1 MSRGSL
7 RRPPRVPDAL
17 NASSGLSAPL
27 AAAENFFSRA
37 DTFRDEYLAGLKE
50 REDRLAV
57 RADEI
62 SREMDALTDKLNQVK
77 SREARAEGLRLELAR
92 LETALQLK
100 TEEHTALLTK
110 CRRLEMRNADLEHRI
125 EERAMHIVQA
135 QESLKR
141 ERRHLYLT
149 KQKYRAALAECEE
162 AHEEAIRTGREVAR
176 RSSELQERETLSRL
190 TQLRKEELEKRVEE
204 LEARSAVRMREL
216 DERERRLTAEQ
227 IEVTAQREAMRERDT
242 LYRAREEAILA
253 RERQLGVLLEQLGAA
268 SKADERASLRRELE
282 GIQTDHRHQAELR
295 ELNSVIQQQA
305 SNLAILEAKLRCLER
320 STSSDPRLQALE
332 AANEELRAQLAAVVS
347 IQQNPPPSQA
357 PGSASGSGSASTIA
371 PQPVDSALAF
381 SSTRA
386 LSPMEARKMRR
397 LQEYESILN
406 RNSRVDSLVLSTAET
421 MGTQRTDDDLTFSGM
436 APQRHSFG
444 QVVTQPYMLTYRP
457 HGSTRSFA
465 VQYQPS
471 VASGP
476 IPSVPFQTPS
486 HTMERTSLHLEDHRA
501 TILRDRDTLFRYL
514 TERKEELDHK
524 EASLSYV
531 CDQLNTRLEE
541 CATERRELESAW
553 ATLDETVRKTVETNL
568 ADARKTH
575 LAELEALRNDGLSP
589 VEYLRSQP
597 FREAFV
603 DALTQ
608 ARARLDVEELLDI
621 LVTYVTESTD
631 RYTRVIPQSRGYS
644 ETTRTETPSVIDTA
658 IQTLDDLADLDLLKS
673 ATEMLRR
680 SFSQSPTKQPPVPM
694 GTISPRPSRPP
705 YPQLSEP
712 SASDIS
718 GASFSKS
725 LSDSRSSA
733 LESMVVSHRSSNGV
747 THRSQ
752 QGILGESR
760 TAMDLTGV
768 LPGTPRSSEPEAEPS
783 DGRKSVR
790 FSKVVEV
797 SDDPRLYEHLIDGRG
812 GQPLFESTMSLNT
825 YLTTFRPLK
834 DSSEYS
840 EPKPESTPP
849 KQQPGQPGES
859 YLAISTLPLP
869 SPSIGGTH
877 VSDIGVSL
885 SRKDFEELLSQTRK
899 GGDERTNPFVRQPH
913 SGHEVSSTYLPE
925 ASLSVGTSRSV
936 PGGRGTEGSDTDVA
950 VDSIL
955 FT

>member
-1 MSRGSL
+1 M

-17 NASSGLSAPL
+17 LASSGLSAPL
-27 AAAENFFSRA
+27 AAAESFFSRA
-37 DTFRDEYLAGLKE
+37 DNFREEYLAGLKE
-50 REDRLAV
+50 REEQLAA
-57 RADEI
+57 RADEM
-62 SREMDALTDKLNQVK
+62 SREMDALTNRLNQVK

-110 CRRLEMRNADLEHRI
+110 CRQLEMRNADLEHRI
-125 EERAMHIVQA
+125 EERAMHMVQA

-141 ERRHLYLT
+141 ERRNLYLT
-149 KQKYRAALAECEE
+149 KQKYRTALAECEE

-176 RSSELQERETLSRL
+176 RSSELQERETLNRL

-216 DERERRLTAEQ
+216 DEQQRKLTAEQ
-227 IEVTAQREAMRERDT
+227 IEVSAQREAMRERDT
-242 LYRAREEAILA
+242 LYRVREEAILA
-253 RERQLGVLLEQLGAA
+253 RERQLAVLLEQLTAA
-268 SKADERASLRRELE
+268 SKADERASLRREIE
-282 GIQTDHRHQAELR
+282 DIQADNRHQAELR
-295 ELNSVIQQQA
+295 ELNAVIQRQTN
-305 SNLAILEAKLRCLER
+305 SIAILEAKLRLLER
-320 STSSDPRLQALE
+320 SSSTDPRLRELE
-332 AANEELRAQLAAVVS
+332 AINEDLRAQLEAATTT
-347 IQQNPPPSQA
+347 QQNVPPP
-357 PGSASGSGSASTIA
+357 PLPPPTTTASPTATA
-371 PQPVDSALAF
+371 DSALAF

-386 LSPMEARKMRR
+386 ISPMEARKMRR

-406 RNSRVDSLVLSTAET
+406 RSSRVGSLVLSTAET
-421 MGTQRTDDDLTFSGM
+421 MGTQRADDDLTFSGM

-444 QVVTQPYMLTYRP
+444 QVVTQPCTLTYRP

-465 VQYQPS
+465 VQYQSS

-476 IPSVPFQTPS
+476 IVSIPSQTPS
-486 HTMERTSLHLEDHRA
+486 YIMERISLHLEDHRA
-501 TILRDRDTLFRYL
+501 TILRDRDILFKYL
-514 TERKEELDHK
+514 TERKEELDQK

-531 CDQLNTRLEE
+531 CDQLNMRLEE
-541 CATERRELESAW
+541 CSTERRELELAW
-553 ATLDETVRKTVETNL
+553 ETLDEKVQKTVEANL
-568 ADARKTH
+568 ADAKRTH
-575 LAELEALRNDGLSP
+575 LAELAALQNDSLSP
-589 VEYLRSQP
+589 VEYLRSQS
-597 FREAFV
+597 FREAFT
-603 DALTQ
+603 DAVTQ
-608 ARARLDVEELLDI
+608 VRARLDMEELLDTLI
-621 LVTYVTESTD
+621 TYVADTTD
-631 RYTRVIPQSRGYS
+631 QYTHILPPNQMHLDV
-644 ETTRTETPSVIDTA
+644 TRTQTPSVVDMA
-658 IQTLDDLADLDLLKS
+658 VQTLDELLDLDVLKS

-680 SFSQSPTKQPPVPM
+680 SLSQSPAKPIPLETM
-694 GTISPRPSRPP
+694 SPQPSRHP

-733 LESMVVSHRSSNGV
+733 LESMVASNRSNGANQRPQRGV
-747 THRSQ
+747 
-752 QGILGESR
+752 LEESR

-768 LPGTPRSSEPEAEPS
+768 LPGTSKSSEPEAEPS

-790 FSKVVEV
+790 FSKIVEV
-797 SDDPRLYEHLIDGRG
+797 SDDPRLYEHLIDEKG

-825 YLTTFRPLK
+825 YLKTFRPLK
-834 DSSEYS
+834 DSSECI

-849 KQQPGQPGES
+849 RQHPGES

-885 SRKDFEELLSQTRK
+885 SRKDFEELLSQTKK
-899 GGDERTNPFVRQPH
+899 GGDERANPFVRQPPH

-925 ASLSVGTSRSV
+925 ASLSFGNSRSIH
-936 PGGRGTEGSDTDVA
+936 GGRGADGSEDDAA